1 MKLSQNKET
10 LDQIAPLVEYA
21 FLKNN
26 DIREDHNFLS
36 RYNHS
41 MGFGEYKDNHLASY
55 IMVNEFKSRIF
66 AKKVKMGG
74 VGYVASYPEN
84 RGQGDI
90 NRLMKEIILELH
102 DQNYAISDLAPFSET
117 FYRRYGYE
125 NTIYEKMYQIRPEY
139 LRFFKPIKEGKVV
152 RGRWSD
158 SSLKEAVIK
167 LYQAKLNQGEQR
179 NTVDRADWWWDRL
192 DTYYPGRLICVY
204 FDKFQQPQGYMFYR
218 IVERNFRVEEMYYQT
233 PQAAQA
239 LLSIIASHSSSDLKY
254 YVKMPEESLLGEF
267 FPEQEGITIKT
278 IPYMMTRIIDMKQ
291 VLEALRLV
299 NNKKLTIEVTD
310 DDIIVENNGI
320 WFVNDAAEE
329 TRVRKV
335 ETDPDYT
342 ASLTNWTKVLLGHLT
357 LKQAVQLGFVKE
369 NHPVNTDFVKGE
381 VSFYDYF

>member
-1 MKLSQNKET
+1 MKLNKDKET

-26 DIREDHNFLS
+26 DIREDINFLS

-41 MGFGEYKDNHLASY
+41 MGFGEYKDDHLASY

-102 DQNYAISDLAPFSET
+102 GQNYAISNLAPFSET

-125 NTIYEKMYQIRPEY
+125 NAIYEKMYQIDPAY
-139 LRFFKPIKEGKVV
+139 LRFFKPVKEGKVM
-152 RGRWSD
+152 RGKWSD
-158 SSLKEAVIK
+158 ANLKDAVIK
-167 LYQAKLNQGEQR
+167 LYQAKLNQDDQR

-192 DTYYPGRLICVY
+192 DTYYPGRSICVY
-204 FDKFQQPQGYMFYR
+204 FDQNKQAQGYMFYR

-239 LLSIIASHSSSDLKY
+239 LLSIIASHSSTDLKY

-267 FPEQEGITIKT
+267 FPEQEGLTVNT
-278 IPYMMTRIIDMKQ
+278 LPYMMTRIINVKQ
-291 VLEALRLV
+291 VLESVPVV
-299 NNKKLTIEVTD
+299 NKNQLAIEVTD
-310 DDIIVENNGI
+310 DDIIDENNGVWMI
-320 WFVNDAAEE
+320 DQNK
-329 TRVRKV
+329 VRKV
-335 ETDPDYT
+335 EKSPDYT

-357 LKQAVQLGFVKE
+357 LKQAVQLGFIKE
-369 NHPVNTDFVKGE
+369 NRRVDNDFVKGE

>member
-1 MKLSQNKET
+1 
-10 LDQIAPLVEYA
+10 
-21 FLKNN
+21 
-26 DIREDHNFLS
+26 
-36 RYNHS
+36 
-41 MGFGEYKDNHLASY
+41 
-55 IMVNEFKSRIF
+55 
-66 AKKVKMGG
+66 
-74 VGYVASYPEN
+74 
-84 RGQGDI
+84 
-90 NRLMKEIILELH
+90 
-102 DQNYAISDLAPFSET
+102 
-117 FYRRYGYE
+117 
-125 NTIYEKMYQIRPEY
+125 
-139 LRFFKPIKEGKVV
+139 
-152 RGRWSD
+152 
-158 SSLKEAVIK
+158 
-167 LYQAKLNQGEQR
+167 
-179 NTVDRADWWWDRL
+179 
-192 DTYYPGRLICVY
+192 
-204 FDKFQQPQGYMFYR
+204 MFYR